1 MAAEERT
8 ATQIAGDL
16 YILSIHRKL
25 WMGVYSTVNITPFPF
40 LKITITRNS
49 KDLGNRTESKF
60 LGKLGGTS
68 RTLKSITKS

>member
-8 ATQIAGDL
+8 ATQIADDL

-40 LKITITRNS
+40 LKITITRSS

-60 LGKLGGTS
+60 LGKLGGTA